1 MCWWEH
7 GGWDE
12 LGWDGRRREEREWE
26 QSRGLAGLVSKPVLS
41 Y

>member
-12 LGWDGRRREEREWE
+12 LGWDWEEREWE
-26 QSRGLAGLVSKPVLS
+26 QSCGLVGLVSKAVLL

>member
-12 LGWDGRRREEREWE
+12 LGWDGGRGEERQGE
-26 QSRGLAGLVSKPVLS
+26 QSCGLAGLVSKTVLL

>member
-12 LGWDGRRREEREWE
+12 LGWDGRRGEEREGE
-26 QSRGLAGLVSKPVLS
+26 RSCGLVGLVSKTVLS